1 MMTPSA
7 RLQAAIE
14 MLELVT
20 EMPRPADGVIG
31 AYFRGHRY
39 IGAKDRVAVAELVY
53 GVLRHQARLGW
64 WCEHYKIVPTA
75 RARMVTYL
83 RLVGGGGLLDAAAR
97 DEQGGRSGRLQGREM
112 DSGFRRNDA
121 GGLGQAGARQKK
133 EQRDSRLRGN
143 DGNRTDEG
151 CENSE
156 ADKKQGKWDSHERR
170 PGVQMR
176 GNDGKDKGTGGVKP
190 VVREVVLA
198 KFVARDVPLKDSDIT
213 KIFSGGKFAPDTLSM
228 AEEKFLGQ
236 LKGHDLLHP
245 KMGTAVR
252 CEMPEAMLEPLQ
264 TQFGKRLETEMAALL
279 RPAPLDLR
287 VNQVKATRDA
297 VVREL
302 QDAGLR
308 ATPCRYAPF
317 GVRLGARVALPTL
330 PAFKEGRVEVQDE
343 GSQLVALLVD
353 AKPGM
358 RVVDFCAGA
367 GGKTLAIAAMMA
379 NKGRVT
385 ALDVLGKRLLRA
397 EERFRRAGL
406 HNIEARALT
415 SESDPWIKRHKG
427 TFDRVLVDAP
437 CGGSGTWRRNPDAR
451 WKQLGPG
458 LVELVPLQQRILTSA
473 ARLVKPGGRLVYAT
487 CSLLDAENVAQ
498 IEAFLAAHADFKL
511 LPYAE
516 SWQAAGGGDLPCA
529 GDYLRLTPA
538 QHDTDGFFAAV
549 MVRAAAAL
557 SPDAGEEV
565 IPVPPRQ
572 PGG

>member
-1 MMTPSA
+1 MTPSA

-14 MLELVT
+14 MLELVNAT
-20 EMPRPADGVIG
+20 PRPADGVIG

-39 IGAKDRVAVAELVY
+39 IGSKDRVAVAELVY

-83 RLVGGGGLLDAAAR
+83 RLVGGGGLLDTPEPGAAEKSAAR
-97 DEQGGRSGRLQGREM
+97 LKEKQG
-112 DSGFRRNDA
+112 
-121 GGLGQAGARQKK
+121 K
-133 EQRDSRLRGN
+133 RDSRLRGN
-143 DGNRTDEG
+143 DGR
-151 CENSE
+151 SE
-156 ADKKQGKWDSHERR
+156 KEEVRA
-170 PGVQMR
+170 R
-176 GNDGKDKGTGGVKP
+176 GDGDVKP

-198 KFVARDVPLKDSDIT
+198 KFVSRDVPLKDSDIA
-213 KIFSGGKFAPDTLSM
+213 KIFSGGKFAPETLSLV
-228 AEEKFLGQ
+228 EEKFLGQ

-245 KMGTAVR
+245 GMGTAVQF
-252 CEMPEAMLEPLQ
+252 EMPAAMLEPLQ
-264 TQFGKRLETEMAALL
+264 AQFGKGLATEMAALL

-297 VVREL
+297 AVREL
-302 QDAGLR
+302 QEAGLR

-317 GVRLGARVALPTL
+317 GIRLGARVALPTL

-415 SESDPWIKRHKG
+415 SESDPWIKRHKA

-458 LVELVPLQQRILTSA
+458 LVELLPLQQRILTSA
-473 ARLVKPGGRLVYAT
+473 ARLVKPGGRLIYAT
-487 CSLLDAENVAQ
+487 CSLLDAENSAQ
-498 IEAFLAAHADFKL
+498 VTAFLAAHADFKV

-516 SWQAAGGGDLPCA
+516 IWRDAGGGDLPCD
-529 GDYLRLTPA
+529 GDFLRLTPA
-538 QHDTDGFFAAV
+538 RHDTDGFFAAV
-549 MVRAAAAL
+549 MVRAAAA
-557 SPDAGEEV
+557 PPQDAD
-565 IPVPPRQ
+565 
-572 PGG
+572 